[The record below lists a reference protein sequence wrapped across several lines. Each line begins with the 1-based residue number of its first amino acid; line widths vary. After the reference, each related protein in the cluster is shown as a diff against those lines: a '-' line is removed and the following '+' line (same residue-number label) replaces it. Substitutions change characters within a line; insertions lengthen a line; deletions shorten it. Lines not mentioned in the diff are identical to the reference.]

1 MAGVPRKR
9 KHSTEEFG
17 KLMKELVTLHNTHVV
32 VENEGHQDN
41 SSASDM
47 HQRALLLH
55 VQGMG
60 LENENL
66 AANTKEHY
74 TTYLKLFQD
83 FCNKTYEFEEDL
95 WYEVYEDKV
104 LVFFKDVMFTRTIP
118 KVFKPGDTKDI
129 RMTLA
134 LVLLES
140 RVSHRPIDLCQ
151 MLQQVKLE
159 KDQSKILFG
168 LCEGAT
174 MDQALKTLVHLQNQ
188 QSNHIINP
196 NKASPL

>member
-47 HQRALLLH
+47 HQRALLLR

-74 TTYLKLFQD
+74 TTYLKLFQ
-83 FCNKTYEFEEDL
+83 TYELEEDL
-95 WYEVYEDKV
+95 RYEVYEDKV

-118 KVFKPGDTKDI
+118 KVFKP
-129 RMTLA
+129 
-134 LVLLES
+134 V
-140 RVSHRPIDLCQ
+140 
-151 MLQQVKLE
+151 LQQVKLE

-174 MDQALKTLVHLQNQ
+174 MDQALKTLVHLQNR
-188 QSNHIINP
+188 QSNRIVNP

>member
-1 MAGVPRKR
+1 
-9 KHSTEEFG
+9 
-17 KLMKELVTLHNTHVV
+17 
-32 VENEGHQDN
+32 
-41 SSASDM
+41 M

-66 AANTKEHY
+66 AANTKEQY

-83 FCNKTYEFEEDL
+83 FCNKMYEFEEDL
-95 WYEVYEDKV
+95 RYEVYEDKV

-129 RMTLA
+129 RMALA
-134 LVLLES
+134 LVPLES
-140 RVSHRPIDLCQ
+140 RVSHRPVDLHQ
-151 MLQQVKLE
+151 MLQQVKPE

-196 NKASPL
+196 NRASPLRKSTAIKETLAKYNNDLVFGELVNHHNWSASCMVRNTYMINEHI